1 MPYINSTL
9 TVKMSDEKKEA
20 IKSKLGEII
29 TEIPGKSE
37 EWLMVGFKDDHTLF
51 FRGDKKQKAAFV
63 EIKIFGTAD
72 RIYKEIIT
80 SKISSLFEEELKIPK
95 DSIYITIDEIKDWGW
110 NGKMF

>member
-9 TVKMSDEKKEA
+9 TVKITDEKKEA

-51 FRGDKKQKAAFV
+51 FRGDKKEKAAFV
-63 EIKIFGTAD
+63 EIKIFGIAD
-72 RIYKEIIT
+72 RIHKEAIT
-80 SKISSLFEEELKIPK
+80 AKVSSLFEEELNIPK
-95 DSIYITIDEIKDWGW
+95 DSIYIIFDEVKDWGW
-110 NGKMF
+110 NGNMF

>member
-9 TVKMSDEKKEA
+9 TLKLTDKMKED

-72 RIYKEIIT
+72 RKHKEAIT
-80 SKISSLFEEELKIPK
+80 SKVSSLFEEELNIPK
-95 DSIYITIDEIKDWGW
+95 DSIYIIFDEVKDWGW
-110 NGKMF
+110 NGNMF

>member
-9 TVKMSDEKKEA
+9 TIKISDEEKEK

-37 EWLMVGFKDDHTLF
+37 EWLMIGFKDEHVMF
-51 FRGDKKQKAAFV
+51 FRGDKKEKAAFV
-63 EIKIFGTAD
+63 EIKIFGSTD
-72 RIYKEIIT
+72 KNHKEAIT
-80 SKISSLFEEELKIPK
+80 SRVSTLFEEELSIPK
-95 DSIYITIDEIKDWGW
+95 DSIYIIFDEVKDWGW